1 MEEPSNRLASAVS
14 KRSTSKVVPYKSRPS
29 NDPQENR
36 YSSAAPKKDSNNK
49 VTVKT
54 TPPLRKAVIST
65 SASTLTS
72 THDTIENYS
81 ADKDKGKG
89 RPINYSFYFKFF
101 SPKLPTLSSMMP
113 PNESFA
119 YAHINSPQSH
129 IARFLHYSRQ
139 HASSLTAILC
149 FSVFILLLTGD
160 EMMGKQHYRGLR
172 VRGKFDPR
180 WGGAVH
186 AGYFT
191 PQSAIVAPNKFRFAA
206 VTDMDQL
213 SRVPGS
219 DKPIFQSHLMPG
231 MLTYDAPSNTYSVQF
246 GDMRTLV
253 SGHNE
258 AGRGMELSEMTLY
271 QNRLLAFDDR
281 TGSIFEILS
290 KSADESYVVPRFV
303 ITEGEGDTD
312 KGMKWEWASVK
323 GDELYIGS
331 MGKEYTKPDGTIV
344 NTNNLWIAIVNSA
357 GEVVRKDWS
366 RQYDFVRHLLNADPP
381 GYVIHEAVLWS
392 EKLNKWVFI
401 PRRVSSEKYDDVVDE
416 RKGTNKV
423 VLVNED
429 FSEGEVIDIKMNVDP
444 LHGFSTAA
452 FVPNSNERHVAAIRS
467 VEEDCVGG
475 EEDRCKQRSYIM
487 VFDVLTGDVLMDEV
501 KFDQNIKFEGFEF
514 VDVTISPV

>member
-1 MEEPSNRLASAVS
+1 
-14 KRSTSKVVPYKSRPS
+14 
-29 NDPQENR
+29 
-36 YSSAAPKKDSNNK
+36 
-49 VTVKT
+49 
-54 TPPLRKAVIST
+54 
-65 SASTLTS
+65 
-72 THDTIENYS
+72 
-81 ADKDKGKG
+81 
-89 RPINYSFYFKFF
+89 
-101 SPKLPTLSSMMP
+101 MMP

-119 YAHINSPQSH
+119 YAHINTPQSH
-129 IARFLHYSRQ
+129 LARFLHYCRQ
-139 HASSLTAILC
+139 HASALTVILC
-149 FSVFILLLTGD
+149 FSIFVILLAGE
-160 EMMGKQHYRGLR
+160 EMMKRSSPSYHGLR
-172 VRGKFDPR
+172 VNYKGQSRGFIDPH
-180 WGGAVH
+180 WGGASH

-191 PQSAIVAPNKFRFAA
+191 PQSAIMAPNKFRFAA

-219 DKPIFQSHLMPG
+219 DKPIFQSHFMPG
-231 MLTYDAPSNTYSVQF
+231 VLTFDTSTQTYSVQF

-290 KSADESYVVPRFV
+290 KSPDESFVVPRFV

-312 KGMKWEWASVK
+312 KGMKWEWATVK
-323 GDELYIGS
+323 GNELYIGS

-357 GEVVRKDWS
+357 GDVMRKDWS
-366 RQYDFVRHLLNADPP
+366 REYGFVRHLLKADPP

-392 EKLNKWVFI
+392 EQMKKWVFI

-429 FSEGEVIDIKMNVDP
+429 FTQGEVIDIKMNVDP

-452 FVPNSNERHVAAIRS
+452 FVPNSNERHVAALRS

-475 EEDRCKQRSYIM
+475 DENTCKQRSYIM

-501 KFDQNIKFEGFEF
+501 KFEQNIKFEGFEF
-514 VDVTISPV
+514 VDITISPFTKNN